1 MGMEGKG
8 IVVRRSK
15 ISYLYNYLLIGLV
28 AFLFV
33 LSWFGL
39 DLTFGFSTSSEIWKS
54 IVILVFVGVI
64 AFLFEEPTI
73 DRWFRYYLITN
84 SEIILTEGI
93 LRKNRIIIP
102 YQSISNV
109 DVYKGVPGRIF
120 NFGDVTIVGFKNQ
133 VFMKGIRDPEVFYR
147 IINNK
152 ISIMQGTK
160 QVVARE
166 KIKPKKKPKK
176 AKGWHDREKALRK
189 ELEKKE
195 KRETK
200 ETKEK
205 SRKKKRRLSLRVLR
219 IKKPREEQETE
230 SEE

>member
-1 MGMEGKG
+1 MRLEGKG
-8 IVVRRSK
+8 IVVRRSR
-15 ISYLYNYLLIGLV
+15 ISYLYNYLLAGLV

-39 DLTFGFSTSSEIWKS
+39 NLTFGFSTPSEIWKS
-54 IVILVFVGVI
+54 IVVLGFAGTI
-64 AFLFEEPTI
+64 AFLFKEPVI

-84 SEIILTEGI
+84 SEVILTEGI

-109 DVYKGVPGRIF
+109 DVYKGIPGRIF
-120 NFGDVTIVGFKNQ
+120 NFGDVTIVGFKNR
-133 VFMKGIRDPEVFYR
+133 VFMKGIREPEVFYR

-152 ISIMQGTK
+152 IAIMQGTK

-166 KIKPKKKPKK
+166 KIRPKKKQKK
-176 AKGWHDREKALRK
+176 AKGWRDREKALRK

-195 KRETK
+195 KK
-200 ETKEK
+200 EKKEK
-205 SRKKKRRLSLRVLR
+205 SGKKTRRLSLKRLR
-219 IKKPREEQETE
+219 IKRPHKKEETE
-230 SEE
+230 SKE